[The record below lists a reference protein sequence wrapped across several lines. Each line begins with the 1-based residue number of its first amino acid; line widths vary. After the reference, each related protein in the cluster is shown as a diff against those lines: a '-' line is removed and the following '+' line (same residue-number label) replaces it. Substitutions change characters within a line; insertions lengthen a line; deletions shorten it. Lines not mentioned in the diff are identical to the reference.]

1 MKKIIFLLLALF
13 SISVN
18 AQTKKPSITKPSKSE
33 IDILYDKYKDTE
45 NINLLTPLGDLYGNI
60 IIKYNS
66 SKKPASI
73 RINGISANKAMI
85 ASFISNTIIMK
96 INQGYKPTD
105 DTFLWG
111 YNSYSELIKE
121 GSYVDSCFKSKQNY
135 QLLMR
140 KENMYF
146 RVNAKCCERNEEGYM
161 SDNYTWEIE
170 TGDTKR
176 QGVKNATNFEF

>member
-1 MKKIIFLLLALF
+1 MKIKLFLILALF
-13 SISVN
+13 STLVN
-18 AQTKKPSITKPSKSE
+18 AQSKKPATTKPAQQE
-33 IDILYDKYKDTE
+33 IDKLYDKYKDTK
-45 NINLLTPLGDLYGNI
+45 NINLLTPLGDLYGNVT
-60 IIKYNS
+60 IKYNS
-66 SKKPASI
+66 SKKPVSVK
-73 RINGISANKAMI
+73 INGTSANKAMI

-111 YNSYSELIKE
+111 YDSYAELIKE

-146 RVNAKCCERNEEGYM
+146 RVNAGCCEKNKEGYEN
-161 SDNYTWEIE
+161 DNYTWEIE

-176 QGVKNATNFEF
+176 QGGKKTTNFEF